1 MKKLIHKLFSSKS
14 KPSAQQDV
22 DALRNDFKHRYQQ
35 FKQLL
40 SANNKALALMGD
52 LERAM
57 TGAFA
62 FDMAFVQSRCTQI
75 SINVFQ
81 IVKLMNLLS
90 DDRYAVLYERFKA
103 IQHQLNP
110 HVHPRTALPEG
121 PMVVALEDIEDEM
134 VDQVGLKMASISKIA
149 THLDVKVP
157 KGFVVTTNGFH
168 RFMTH
173 RDLQTEINRR
183 IQATDIRKE
192 NDRYELSMDL
202 QQLIIQADLP
212 PELELAIM
220 DHYAQLVELHGP
232 DLTLAVR
239 SSALGED
246 LKGATFAGQFRSIL
260 NVDKEHLLQSYK
272 EVVASKYSPA
282 AMTYRLR
289 QGIPDQ
295 ENAMCVGVMTMVDA
309 AAGGV
314 VYTRN
319 PLDIREDR
327 IYVHAAWGLPK
338 SVVDGTIDTDLYIVG
353 RQSSL
358 SLVDKEIA
366 FKETQYVCYPQEGV
380 CRLELVEGQR
390 ASACLSDDQAVEI
403 ARHALAIET
412 YFGEAQDIEWAV
424 KADGTVVVLQSRPLQ
439 ETTTERSGRN
449 AIYQRQSVQDK
460 QEGDTVV
467 LEDGVTASP
476 GAACG
481 PVFILTKESD
491 LLRFPD
497 DAVLVVRQA
506 LPRWAIVMGRAAA
519 VIAETGSIA
528 GHLANVAREYAV
540 PALFKLPGAIDVLKN
555 DVVVTVDADG
565 RKVYAGCQQHII
577 ADTVS
582 PKTLMDQT
590 PVFDHLKAAAD
601 LILPLNL
608 IDPDSTEFR
617 ASSCRTMH
625 DITRFCHENAVREVF
640 RFGKEHHFNERSS
653 KQLRDRVPLQWWV
666 LNLDDGFKREVSG
679 KYVDLADIVSIPMLA
694 LWEGIVALPWQGP
707 PAVDGRGLMSV
718 MFQATANRNLLP
730 TVRSSYA
737 NRNYFMISKY
747 FCNLQSRLGFHFAQV
762 EALVSERTIE
772 NYIVF
777 HFKGGA
783 TDFARRVMRLQMIA
797 EILEAYD
804 FSVRLH
810 QDALRARI
818 EGLEMLEMKKH
829 LRVLGYLNIHTRQLD
844 MIMQN
849 PEVALRYKKKMLMDL
864 SAMTA

>member
-1 MKKLIHKLFSSKS
+1 MKKLIQKLFSSRLD
-14 KPSAQQDV
+14 PTAQEDV
-22 DALRNDFKHRYQQ
+22 EVLRNDFKHRYQQ

-90 DDRYAVLYERFKA
+90 DDRYAVLYERFKS
-103 IQHQLNP
+103 IQHRLNP
-110 HVHPRTALPEG
+110 HVHPRNTPPEG
-121 PMVVALEDIEDEM
+121 PMVVGLEDIEDEM

-149 THLDVKVP
+149 THLDSNVP
-157 KGFVVTTNGFH
+157 KGFAITTSGFH
-168 RFMTH
+168 RFMTYG
-173 RDLQTEINRR
+173 DLQTEINRR
-183 IQATDIRKE
+183 IQATDVRKE
-192 NDRYELSMDL
+192 NDRYTLSMDL
-202 QQLIIQADLP
+202 QQLIIQAELP

-220 DHYAQLVELHGP
+220 DHYAQLIETQGP
-232 DLTLAVR
+232 HPTLAVR

-246 LKGATFAGQFRSIL
+246 LKGSTFAGQFRSIL

-272 EVVASKYSPA
+272 EVVASKYSPT

-295 ENAMCVGVMTMVDA
+295 VNAMCVGVMTMVDA
-309 AAGGV
+309 SVGGV

-319 PLDIREDR
+319 PLDIRDDR
-327 IYVHAAWGLPK
+327 IYIHAAWGLPK
-338 SVVDGTIDTDLYIVG
+338 SVVDGTIDTDLYIVDRNG
-353 RQSSL
+353 TPA
-358 SLVDKEIA
+358 LVDKEIA

-390 ASACLSDDQAVEI
+390 TSACLSDFQALEI

-424 KADGTVVVLQSRPLQ
+424 EADGTLVILQSRPLQ
-439 ETTTERSGRN
+439 ETASNRAGQN
-449 AIYQRQSVQDK
+449 AIYARPAVQGE
-460 QEGDTVV
+460 QEPKDV
-467 LEDGVTASP
+467 LLKDGITASP

-481 PVFILTKESD
+481 PVFILNKESD

-497 DAVLVVRQA
+497 NAVLVLRQA
-506 LPRWAIVMGRAAA
+506 LPRWAIAMGRAAA

-528 GHLANVAREYAV
+528 GHLANVAREYVV
-540 PALFKLPGAIDVLKN
+540 PALFKLPGAVKALEN
-555 DVVVTVDADG
+555 GTVVTVDADG
-565 RKVYAGCQQHII
+565 RKVYAGCQQQIV
-577 ADTVS
+577 ADISS
-582 PKTLMDQT
+582 PRTLMDQT
-590 PVFDHLKAAAD
+590 PVFGHLKAAAD

-617 ASSCRTMH
+617 GSSCRTMH
-625 DITRFCHENAVREVF
+625 DITRFCHEKAVREVF

-666 LNLDDGFKREVSG
+666 LNLDDGFKQEVSG
-679 KYVDLADIVSIPMLA
+679 KYVELADIISIPMLS

-730 TVRSSYA
+730 TVRSTYA

-747 FCNLQSRLGFHFAQV
+747 FCNLQSRLGFHFATV
-762 EALVSERTIE
+762 EALVSDRTIE

-777 HFKGGA
+777 HYKGGA

-797 EILEAYD
+797 EILETYD

-818 EGLEMLEMKKH
+818 EGQDMPEMQKR

-849 PEVALRYKKKMLMDL
+849 PEVALRYKQKMLTDL
-864 SAMTA
+864 SAIIK